1 MVQTTSVLLLR
12 MAMEPVPVVYS
23 NRMQHTV
30 LALAVAHDLPEV
42 DDLQICQS
50 RNSNV
55 SGNLWQQ
62 WTQHHTEIIQTQFG
76 RLLSGHLM
84 LPIIR
89 KGAMMRTAAR
99 RTCGRL
105 NGAWLL
111 DRLPTMC
118 R

>member
-1 MVQTTSVLLLR
+1 MVQTTGVLLLR
-12 MAMEPVPVVYS
+12 MAMQPVPVVYS
-23 NRMQHTV
+23 NRTQHTV
-30 LALAVAHDLPEV
+30 LALAVAHDLLEV

-55 SGNLWQQ
+55 PGNLWQQ
-62 WTQHHTEIIQTQFG
+62 WMRYRTKIIQTHFG
-76 RLLSGHLM
+76 RVLRDHLM

-89 KGAMMRTAAR
+89 NGAVMCTAAR

-105 NGAWLL
+105 NGTWLL
-111 DRLPTMC
+111 DRLLTMY